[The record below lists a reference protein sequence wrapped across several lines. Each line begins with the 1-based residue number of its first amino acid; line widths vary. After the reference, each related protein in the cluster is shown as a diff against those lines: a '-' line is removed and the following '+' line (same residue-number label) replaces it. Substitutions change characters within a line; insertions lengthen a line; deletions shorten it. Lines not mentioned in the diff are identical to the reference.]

1 MSILVNESRLAL
13 FVVWVWSLTHA
24 QLYFTFPLY
33 EMFLESQ
40 TFMISY
46 ISLNICPEVLPVCSP
61 LNPLNKMKEKSNDMD
76 NHQIKLGDKG

>member
-13 FVVWVWSLTHA
+13 FSFVVWAWSLTRA
-24 QLYFTFPLY
+24 QLYFTFPLH

-46 ISLNICPEVLPVCSP
+46 ISPP
-61 LNPLNKMKEKSNDMD
+61 L
-76 NHQIKLGDKG
+76 

>member
-13 FVVWVWSLTHA
+13 FSFVVWAWSLTRA
-24 QLYFTFPLY
+24 QLYFTFPLH

-46 ISLNICPEVLPVCSP
+46 ISPPLIVFVRKFYLVCSP
-61 LNPLNKMKEKSNDMD
+61 LNPLNIKRKKEK
-76 NHQIKLGDKG
+76 Q